1 MTTLISF
8 LGKSQLDSAH
18 GYRQARYR
26 FADGREVETAY
37 FGLALAEH
45 LAAERVILVGTAS
58 SMWDLLV
65 EAVVGDAAAEELRL
79 ELIEAVRSETVTE
92 PLLEQLAPAMEK
104 RVGRPVQPIVIPF
117 AERFDNQQAL
127 LVKLADR
134 LRRGEA
140 VALDVTH
147 GFRHLA
153 MLALLAA
160 RYLAHERAVTVR
172 GLYYGALEMSREGVA
187 PVVELH
193 GLAHVQEWAEAL
205 AAYEASGDFARF
217 APLLARDGF
226 PREAAARLEE
236 GWQLLN
242 LSNLVDAARSL
253 RAAYQ
258 ALGEPLAG
266 ASELFRER
274 LRKAL
279 RWVSVEP
286 LSEKQRMLA
295 LQCLERGDIMRAA
308 LFGLESFL
316 SREVESAGGDPLDHR
331 AREDAEARFRLEL
344 QEGEH
349 ADWKRSAF
357 WLLKNVRN
365 AVAHGTVPRYPRHA
379 ELLRNPRRLRGEL
392 RATLDRLTNAP

>member
-1 MTTLISF
+1 
-8 LGKSQLDSAH
+8 
-18 GYRQARYR
+18 
-26 FADGREVETAY
+26 
-37 FGLALAEH
+37 
-45 LAAERVILVGTAS
+45 
-58 SMWDLLV
+58 
-65 EAVVGDAAAEELRL
+65 
-79 ELIEAVRSETVTE
+79 
-92 PLLEQLAPAMEK
+92 
-104 RVGRPVQPIVIPF
+104 
-117 AERFDNQQAL
+117 
-127 LVKLADR
+127 
-134 LRRGEA
+134 
-140 VALDVTH
+140 
-147 GFRHLA
+147 
-153 MLALLAA
+153 
-160 RYLAHERAVTVR
+160 
-172 GLYYGALEMSREGVA
+172 
-187 PVVELH
+187 
-193 GLAHVQEWAEAL
+193 EWAEAL

>member
-160 RYLAHERAVTVR
+160 RYLARERAVTVR